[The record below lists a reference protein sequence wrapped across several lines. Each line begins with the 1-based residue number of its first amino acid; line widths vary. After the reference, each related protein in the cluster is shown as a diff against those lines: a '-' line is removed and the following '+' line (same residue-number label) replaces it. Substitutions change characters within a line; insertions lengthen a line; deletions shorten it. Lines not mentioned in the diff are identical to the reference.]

1 MERLKQ
7 EGTSHSSS
15 DLLKINVK
23 MDDSWTAQALR
34 AGWRDTV
41 WAFGFPYLLSPE
53 DFAYIFF
60 TDLDYRLRNSRG
72 REGRMLM
79 AVLWDGQ
86 SGCGVSD
93 QAFVFETYSKNCSG
107 LQPVVDWPQC

>member
-23 MDDSWTAQALR
+23 MDDRLNSTGFE

-72 REGRMLM
+72 G
-79 AVLWDGQ
+79 GGG
-86 SGCGVSD
+86 GC
-93 QAFVFETYSKNCSG
+93 
-107 LQPVVDWPQC
+107 

>member
-1 MERLKQ
+1 MIFGFLGTGMMVERLKQ

-34 AGWRDTV
+34 QAGETPS
-41 WAFGFPYLLSPE
+41 GPLSPE

-60 TDLDYRLRNSRG
+60 TDLDYRL
-72 REGRMLM
+72 
-79 AVLWDGQ
+79 
-86 SGCGVSD
+86 
-93 QAFVFETYSKNCSG
+93 
-107 LQPVVDWPQC
+107 